1 MISFRQYLSLPQVE
15 RRKLHHWFIFSILH
29 VFSRSL
35 FCNCSSQLWIFLFSL
50 PFFRR
55 FRKMWNFSP
64 LIVVP
69 HSKCF
74 AFPSLFFSLLSI
86 FLPFFFEAVCRD
98 LKKIVISFLS
108 LPWLQARLT
117 LAPAT
122 QPTFSSHVFHTN
134 PLRQQRASVRETTST
149 KKERKKRIFFSSVIR
164 KEIFFL
170 HDFIS
175 CSFWFS
181 SFFCF
186 SHGERNSVSNYAAR
200 RWAQLDSSCGLSV
213 GWRKL
218 MNEWALVLIVHQN
231 QRQPHS
237 WIKLQRWRASA
248 MCLMGWHDDVI
259 VEAGMWG
266 WGGCDWLVI
275 HRTRLSSFY

>member
-35 FCNCSSQLWIFLFSL
+35 FCNCSSQLWIFLFSF

-122 QPTFSSHVFHTN
+122 PPTFSSHVFHTN

-149 KKERKKRIFFSSVIR
+149 KKRKKKTSFFFFCD
-164 KEIFFL
+164 KKGNFFL
-170 HDFIS
+170 ARFHFLFILIFILFLLFTWWTKFREQLCGGALS
-175 CSFWFS
+175 ATRLELWLECGVAKTNEWMSASFNCSPEPAPA
-181 SFFCF
+181 SFMNKTTTMK
-186 SHGERNSVSNYAAR
+186 SIRNVSNGMTR
-200 RWAQLDSSCGLSV
+200 RRDSRGWDV
-213 GWRKL
+213 GMGGMR
-218 MNEWALVLIVHQN
+218 LIGN
-231 QRQPHS
+231 PS
-237 WIKLQRWRASA
+237 
-248 MCLMGWHDDVI
+248 D
-259 VEAGMWG
+259 
-266 WGGCDWLVI
+266 
-275 HRTRLSSFY
+275 